1 MDTHGVVLHVLSTLA
16 LIVSLMGNI
25 MINYKKRNG
34 FIVWIISNI
43 LWIAVN
49 FCQTPNYQQVI
60 MYVVYAIINIEGY
73 IRWKKEP

>member
-60 MYVVYAIINIEGY
+60 MYVVYAIINIDGY